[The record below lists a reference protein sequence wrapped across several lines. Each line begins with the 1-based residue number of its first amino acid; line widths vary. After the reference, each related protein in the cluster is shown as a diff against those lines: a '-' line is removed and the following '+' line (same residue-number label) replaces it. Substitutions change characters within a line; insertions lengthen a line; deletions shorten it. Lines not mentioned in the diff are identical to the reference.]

1 MQIIPMLRES
11 LQPRGNLPLVRLSI
25 AGMGMFDKEFVTS
38 CIDELEKKTQQA
50 SAGLYEFTPMDTLA
64 LHLLVDST
72 KS

>member
-1 MQIIPMLRES
+1 
-11 LQPRGNLPLVRLSI
+11 
-25 AGMGMFDKEFVTS
+25 MGMFDKEFVTS